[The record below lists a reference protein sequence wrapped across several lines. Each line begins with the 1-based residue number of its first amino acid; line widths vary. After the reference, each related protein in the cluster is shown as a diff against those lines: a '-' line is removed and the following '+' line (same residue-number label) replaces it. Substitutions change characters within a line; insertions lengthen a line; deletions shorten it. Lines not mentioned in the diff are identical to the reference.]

1 MSRWLVVLLSCLLV
15 FGFTG
20 LSLAQE
26 VIDVQGSTTVLPVMQ
41 IVAEEF
47 MAQNPEIEITVSGGG
62 SGVGISA
69 LLDGVVPVAMSSRKI
84 KPEEMETAQNL
95 GLDIKE
101 VPIALDAIAVVVN
114 PANPLEEISLEL
126 LRNIYTGEIKTWEE
140 VGTHAGE
147 IAVISRDTASGT
159 FEVFNEHVLQGA
171 ELSPEALRLSS
182 NRAVL
187 EEVARNPQAIGYIGL
202 AYVSQSVKPVQLEG
216 VFPSEETAKSGEYLL
231 SRTLYLYLAR
241 EAEGSIAE
249 LVDFILS
256 EEGQKIVEEAGFV
269 SVN

>member
-1 MSRWLVVLLSCLLV
+1 MSKWLVVLLSCLLV
-15 FGFTG
+15 LSFAG

-26 VIDVQGSTTVLPVMQ
+26 TIDIQGSTTVLPIMQ
-41 IVAEEF
+41 IVVEEF
-47 MAQNPEIEITVSGGG
+47 MAQNPGVEITVSGGG

-69 LLDGVVPVAMSSRKI
+69 LLDGVVPIAMASRQI
-84 KPEEMETAQNL
+84 KPEEMEEAQSK
-95 GLDIKE
+95 GLDVKE

-126 LRNIYTGEIKTWEE
+126 LRSIYTGEVKTWEE
-140 VGTHAGE
+140 VGANSGE

-171 ELSPEALRLSS
+171 ELSPEALRLAS

-202 AYVSQSVKPVQLEG
+202 GYVSESVKPLRLEG
-216 VFPSEETAKSGEYLL
+216 VLPSKEAAISGEYLL
-231 SRTLYLYLAR
+231 SRTLYLYLAG

-249 LVDFILS
+249 LLEFTLG
-256 EEGQKIVEEAGFV
+256 EEGQKIVEEAGFI
-269 SVN
+269 SLK